1 MKLIFYEKVSDGI
14 TEQLKGM
21 MKTLIAED
29 RMEVYRTITILSK
42 RLSRPIDGR
51 VIMVL
56 AAADRTD
63 LLDLFSIRKLFSSIH
78 IIIILPD
85 REDESVR
92 MGYQLRPRFLT
103 YMNGELSEVYSVLRK
118 MLKCHNQSKGY
129 REVIPCS

>member
-1 MKLIFYEKVSDGI
+1 MKLILYEKARDGI

-21 MKTLIAED
+21 MKSLIAED

-42 RLSRPIDGR
+42 RLSRPIDGWG
-51 VIMVL
+51 IMVL
-56 AAADRTD
+56 VAADRND
-63 LLDLFSIRKLFSSIH
+63 LLDIFSIRKLFGSIH

-118 MLKCHNQSKGY
+118 MLNCQNRSKGY
-129 REVIPCS
+129 KILTKIS

>member
-29 RMEVYRTITILSK
+29 RVEVYHTITILSQ

-51 VIMVL
+51 AIMVL
-56 AAADRTD
+56 VAADRND
-63 LLDLFSIRKLFSSIH
+63 LLDIFYIRKLFGMIR

-92 MGYQLRPRFLT
+92 MGHKLQPRFLT
-103 YMNGELSEVYSVLRK
+103 YINGELSEVYSVLKK
-118 MLKCHNQSKGY
+118 MLKCQNQSKGY
-129 REVIPCS
+129 REVIPCN

>member
-1 MKLIFYEKVSDGI
+1 MHLIFYEKSIDGI
-14 TEQLKGM
+14 AEQLKQM
-21 MKTLIAED
+21 MKPLIGED
-29 RMEVYRTITILSK
+29 EIKVYNTIPILSK

-56 AAADRTD
+56 VAADRND
-63 LLDLFSIRKLFSSIH
+63 LLDIYAIRELFGIIR

-92 MGYQLRPRFLT
+92 MGYQLQPRFLT

-118 MLKCHNQSKGY
+118 MLKLSKPKQK
-129 REVIPCS
+129 V

>member
-14 TEQLKGM
+14 AEQLKGM

-42 RLSRPIDGR
+42 RLSRPIDGQ

-56 AAADRTD
+56 VAADRDD
-63 LLDLFSIRKLFSSIH
+63 LSDIFSIRKLFGSIR

-92 MGYQLRPRFLT
+92 MGHQLQPRFLT
-103 YMNGELSEVYSVLRK
+103 YINGELSEVYSVLRK
-118 MLKCHNQSKGY
+118 MLKCQNQSKGIE
-129 REVIPCS
+129 R